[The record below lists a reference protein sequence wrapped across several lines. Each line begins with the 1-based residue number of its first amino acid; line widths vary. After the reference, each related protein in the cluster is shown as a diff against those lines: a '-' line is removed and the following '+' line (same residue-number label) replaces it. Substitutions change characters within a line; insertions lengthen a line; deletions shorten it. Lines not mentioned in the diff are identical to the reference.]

1 MNLEQIQEMWEKDSK
16 IDPDNLHDESLKIPQ
31 LHSKYYTLYNTITL
45 LRERAREQYAK
56 VRLERYNYYTGK
68 ATAEVYAEEPFPYK
82 VREKDAIQRHLE
94 ADDKMNK
101 IDMKIKY
108 YDVML
113 KFLEE
118 IIRAV
123 SNRTYQIKNAIEW
136 NKFQAGY
143 ESRLVRYYRRI
154 MKSFKQL
161 QEILGGVP
169 NDGYFGHPRLKI
181 ENPFSPPKEKTKKT
195 NGGKGLTNKL
205 GNRATEIEDM
215 IKNMR

>member
-1 MNLEQIQEMWEKDSK
+1 MNLEQIQEMWEKDSH

-45 LRERAREQYAK
+45 LREKAREQYSK

-68 ATAEVYAEEPFPYK
+68 ASAETYVEEPFPYK
-82 VREKDAIQRHLE
+82 VREKDAIQRHLD
-94 ADDKMNK
+94 ADDRMNK

-108 YDVML
+108 YDTML

-143 ESRLVRYYRRI
+143 
-154 MKSFKQL
+154 
-161 QEILGGVP
+161 
-169 NDGYFGHPRLKI
+169 N
-181 ENPFSPPKEKTKKT
+181 
-195 NGGKGLTNKL
+195 
-205 GNRATEIEDM
+205 
-215 IKNMR
+215 

>member
-1 MNLEQIQEMWEKDSK
+1 MDLEKIQAMWEKDSH

-45 LRERAREQYAK
+45 LREKAREQYSK

-101 IDMKIKY
+101 VDMKIKY
-108 YDVML
+108 YDTML

-136 NKFQAGY
+136 NKFQAG
-143 ESRLVRYYRRI
+143 
-154 MKSFKQL
+154 F
-161 QEILGGVP
+161 
-169 NDGYFGHPRLKI
+169 N
-181 ENPFSPPKEKTKKT
+181 
-195 NGGKGLTNKL
+195 
-205 GNRATEIEDM
+205 
-215 IKNMR
+215 

>member
-1 MNLEQIQEMWEKDSK
+1 MDLEKIQEMWEKDSR

-45 LRERAREQYAK
+45 MREKAREQYSK

-82 VREKDAIQRHLE
+82 VREKDAIQRHLD

-136 NKFQAGY
+136 NKFQAG
-143 ESRLVRYYRRI
+143 
-154 MKSFKQL
+154 
-161 QEILGGVP
+161 
-169 NDGYFGHPRLKI
+169 FG
-181 ENPFSPPKEKTKKT
+181 
-195 NGGKGLTNKL
+195 
-205 GNRATEIEDM
+205 
-215 IKNMR
+215 

>member
-45 LRERAREQYAK
+45 MREKARSQYSK
-56 VRLERYNYYTGK
+56 VRLERYKYYTGK
-68 ATAEVYAEEPFPYK
+68 APAEAYIEEPFPYK

-94 ADDKMNK
+94 ADDRMNK
-101 IDMKIKY
+101 VDMKIKY
-108 YDVML
+108 YDIML

-118 IIRAV
+118 VIRAV

-143 ESRLVRYYRRI
+143 
-154 MKSFKQL
+154 
-161 QEILGGVP
+161 
-169 NDGYFGHPRLKI
+169 N
-181 ENPFSPPKEKTKKT
+181 
-195 NGGKGLTNKL
+195 
-205 GNRATEIEDM
+205 
-215 IKNMR
+215 

>member
-1 MNLEQIQEMWEKDSK
+1 MDLEKIQAMWEKDSH

-45 LRERAREQYAK
+45 LREKAREQYSK

-82 VREKDAIQRHLE
+82 VREKDAIQRHLD
-94 ADDKMNK
+94 ADEKMNK

-118 IIRAV
+118 IIRAI

-136 NKFQAGY
+136 NKFQAG
-143 ESRLVRYYRRI
+143 
-154 MKSFKQL
+154 
-161 QEILGGVP
+161 
-169 NDGYFGHPRLKI
+169 FG
-181 ENPFSPPKEKTKKT
+181 
-195 NGGKGLTNKL
+195 
-205 GNRATEIEDM
+205 
-215 IKNMR
+215 

>member
-1 MNLEQIQEMWEKDSK
+1 MNLEQIQEMWEKDSH
-16 IDPDNLHDESLKIPQ
+16 IDPDNLHDDSLKIPQ

-45 LRERAREQYAK
+45 LREKAREQYSK

-118 IIRAV
+118 IIRAI

-143 ESRLVRYYRRI
+143 
-154 MKSFKQL
+154 
-161 QEILGGVP
+161 
-169 NDGYFGHPRLKI
+169 N
-181 ENPFSPPKEKTKKT
+181 
-195 NGGKGLTNKL
+195 
-205 GNRATEIEDM
+205 
-215 IKNMR
+215 

>member
-1 MNLEQIQEMWEKDSK
+1 MNLEKIQEMWEKDSR

-31 LHSKYYTLYNTITL
+31 LHSKYYTVYNTITL
-45 LRERAREQYAK
+45 LREKAREQFSK

-94 ADDKMNK
+94 ADDRMNK
-101 IDMKIKY
+101 VDMKIKY
-108 YDVML
+108 YDIML

-118 IIRAV
+118 VIRAV

-143 ESRLVRYYRRI
+143 
-154 MKSFKQL
+154 
-161 QEILGGVP
+161 
-169 NDGYFGHPRLKI
+169 N
-181 ENPFSPPKEKTKKT
+181 
-195 NGGKGLTNKL
+195 
-205 GNRATEIEDM
+205 
-215 IKNMR
+215 

>member
-45 LRERAREQYAK
+45 LREKAREQYSK

-68 ATAEVYAEEPFPYK
+68 SPAEVYVEEPFPYK
-82 VREKDAIQRHLE
+82 VREKDAIQRHLD
-94 ADDKMNK
+94 ADDKINK

-143 ESRLVRYYRRI
+143 
-154 MKSFKQL
+154 
-161 QEILGGVP
+161 
-169 NDGYFGHPRLKI
+169 N
-181 ENPFSPPKEKTKKT
+181 
-195 NGGKGLTNKL
+195 
-205 GNRATEIEDM
+205 
-215 IKNMR
+215 

>member
-45 LRERAREQYAK
+45 LRERAKEQYSK

-101 IDMKIKY
+101 VDMKIKY
-108 YDVML
+108 YDIML

-118 IIRAV
+118 IIRNI
-123 SNRTYQIKNAIEW
+123 SGRTYQIKNAIEW
-136 NKFQAGY
+136 NKFQAG
-143 ESRLVRYYRRI
+143 
-154 MKSFKQL
+154 F
-161 QEILGGVP
+161 
-169 NDGYFGHPRLKI
+169 N
-181 ENPFSPPKEKTKKT
+181 
-195 NGGKGLTNKL
+195 
-205 GNRATEIEDM
+205 
-215 IKNMR
+215 

>member
-45 LRERAREQYAK
+45 LRERAREQYSK
-56 VRLERYNYYTGK
+56 VKLERYNYYTGK

-82 VREKDAIQRHLE
+82 VREKDAIQRHLD

-101 IDMKIKY
+101 VDMKIKY
-108 YDVML
+108 YDIML

-118 IIRAV
+118 IIRVV

-143 ESRLVRYYRRI
+143 
-154 MKSFKQL
+154 
-161 QEILGGVP
+161 
-169 NDGYFGHPRLKI
+169 N
-181 ENPFSPPKEKTKKT
+181 
-195 NGGKGLTNKL
+195 
-205 GNRATEIEDM
+205 
-215 IKNMR
+215 

>member
-31 LHSKYYTLYNTITL
+31 LHSKYYTLYNTINL
-45 LRERAREQYAK
+45 LRERAREQYSK

-68 ATAEVYAEEPFPYK
+68 APAEAYVEEPFPYK
-82 VREKDAIQRHLE
+82 VREKDAIQRHLD
-94 ADDKMNK
+94 ADDRMNK

-108 YDVML
+108 YDIML
-113 KFLEE
+113 NFLEE

-143 ESRLVRYYRRI
+143 
-154 MKSFKQL
+154 
-161 QEILGGVP
+161 
-169 NDGYFGHPRLKI
+169 N
-181 ENPFSPPKEKTKKT
+181 
-195 NGGKGLTNKL
+195 
-205 GNRATEIEDM
+205 
-215 IKNMR
+215 

>member
-1 MNLEQIQEMWEKDSK
+1 MNLEKIQEMWEKDSQ

-45 LRERAREQYAK
+45 LREKARESYAK

-82 VREKDAIQRHLE
+82 VREKDAIQRHLD
-94 ADDKMNK
+94 ADDRMNK

-118 IIRAV
+118 IIRNI
-123 SNRTYQIKNAIEW
+123 SGRTYQIKNAIEW

-143 ESRLVRYYRRI
+143 
-154 MKSFKQL
+154 
-161 QEILGGVP
+161 
-169 NDGYFGHPRLKI
+169 N
-181 ENPFSPPKEKTKKT
+181 
-195 NGGKGLTNKL
+195 
-205 GNRATEIEDM
+205 
-215 IKNMR
+215 

>member
-45 LRERAREQYAK
+45 LRERSREQYNK

-68 ATAEVYAEEPFPYK
+68 APAEVYVEEPFPYI

-101 IDMKIKY
+101 VDMKIKY
-108 YDVML
+108 YDIML

-118 IIRAV
+118 VIRAV

-143 ESRLVRYYRRI
+143 
-154 MKSFKQL
+154 
-161 QEILGGVP
+161 
-169 NDGYFGHPRLKI
+169 N
-181 ENPFSPPKEKTKKT
+181 
-195 NGGKGLTNKL
+195 
-205 GNRATEIEDM
+205 
-215 IKNMR
+215 

>member
-45 LRERAREQYAK
+45 LREKARESYAK
-56 VRLERYNYYTGK
+56 IRLERYNYYTGK

-82 VREKDAIQRHLE
+82 VREKDAIQRHLD

-101 IDMKIKY
+101 VDMKIKY
-108 YDVML
+108 YDIML

-118 IIRAV
+118 IIRNI
-123 SNRTYQIKNAIEW
+123 SGRTYQIKNAIEW

-143 ESRLVRYYRRI
+143 
-154 MKSFKQL
+154 
-161 QEILGGVP
+161 
-169 NDGYFGHPRLKI
+169 N
-181 ENPFSPPKEKTKKT
+181 
-195 NGGKGLTNKL
+195 
-205 GNRATEIEDM
+205 
-215 IKNMR
+215 